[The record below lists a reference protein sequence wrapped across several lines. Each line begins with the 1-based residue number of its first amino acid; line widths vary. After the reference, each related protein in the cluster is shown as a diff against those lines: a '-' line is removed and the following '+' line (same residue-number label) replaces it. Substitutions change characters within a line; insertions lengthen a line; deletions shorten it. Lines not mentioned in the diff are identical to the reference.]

1 MKTWTEIP
9 SRFWRFSGGVAYS
22 WCVAIAFGLL
32 LSHPLPAAFSF
43 PLKGSPYS
51 GLVAQTASDNLL
63 AQVQDCIQ
71 KQSAKETSPP
81 SDTQA
86 IATQCMFSVVMLN
99 PDGSV
104 RPDARERVAEL
115 LKATG
120 VKVPRPTRMG
130 QANIV
135 LLQVPKQPIFAVP
148 IQLGGQPFSFI
159 LDTGTG
165 NSVIDR
171 QVARRLRLQGSGLPP
186 QMLGN
191 FVFGQQKPDNEV
203 KVYSLPPLRVG
214 NAQVNGLFGVGLSTE
229 MLPFRTGGILGLNF
243 LSQFDM
249 VLNPQTKRLSLLNAS
264 KPVPQDIPLKGRFG
278 VMITPSVF
286 INDQGPFTFLVDT
299 GAAMTILSDR
309 LAEKLAL
316 VVDTKDDVQ
325 FGGLGG
331 HEKARQA
338 QLEMLKIQSHK
349 IPNLNVLVLNSK
361 LLQTLGVDGVIG
373 QDILNRYIQHWRFG
387 RSGPL
392 GDPQSGSLNLSPVKG
407 QKKQSQI

>member
-1 MKTWTEIP
+1 MKIWTEKS
-9 SRFWRFSGGVAYS
+9 SRLWRFSRGVADS
-22 WCVAIAFGLL
+22 WYVAIAFSLL
-32 LSHPLPAAFSF
+32 LNHSVPAAFSF
-43 PLKGSPYS
+43 PPQESSHS
-51 GLVAQTASDNLL
+51 GLIAQTASDNLL

-71 KQSAKETSPP
+71 KQSVKESSPP
-81 SDTQA
+81 PDTQA

-99 PDGSV
+99 PDGTV
-104 RPDARERVAEL
+104 RPDARERIAEL

-120 VKVPRPTRMG
+120 VKVPRPTSTG
-130 QANIV
+130 QANIA
-135 LLQVPKQPIFAVP
+135 LQQVPKQPIFAVP
-148 IQLGGQPFSFI
+148 IQVGGQPFSFI

-171 QVARRLRLQGSGLPP
+171 QVAKRLRLQGSGLPP

-191 FVFGQQKPDNEV
+191 FVFGQQKSDNDV

-214 NAQVNGLFGVGLSTE
+214 KAQVNGLFGVGLSTE
-229 MLPFRTGGILGLNF
+229 MLPFKTGGILGLNF
-243 LSQFDM
+243 LSRFDM

-264 KPVPQDIPLKGRFG
+264 KPVPTDIPLKGRFG
-278 VMITPSVF
+278 VMTTPSVS

-331 HEKARQA
+331 QEQARQA
-338 QLEMLKIQSHK
+338 RLEMLSIQSHQ
-349 IPNLNVLVLNSK
+349 IPNLKVLVLNSK

-387 RSGPL
+387 LSGPL

-407 QKKQSQI
+407 QKKQSKL

>member
-1 MKTWTEIP
+1 MKHWTEEL
-9 SRFWRFSGGVAYS
+9 SRLRRFGGGVA
-22 WCVAIAFGLL
+22 ITIGLL
-32 LSHPLPAAFSF
+32 LNHSVPAAFSF
-43 PLKGSPYS
+43 PLKESPHS
-51 GLVAQTASDNLL
+51 ALIAQASSNNLL

-71 KQSAKETSPP
+71 KQSTKESSSPP
-81 SDTQA
+81 DTQE

-104 RPDARERVAEL
+104 RPDARERIAEV

-120 VKVPRPTRMG
+120 VKVPQPRSKG
-130 QANIV
+130 QANIA
-135 LLQVPKQPIFAVP
+135 LRSVPKQPIFEVP
-148 IQLGGQPFSFI
+148 VLVGGQPFSFI

-171 QVARRLRLQGSGLPP
+171 QVAKQLKLQGSNLPP

-191 FVFGQQKPDNEV
+191 FVFGQQKPDNDV
-203 KVYSLPPLRVG
+203 KVYSLPPLKVG
-214 NAQVNGLFGVGLSTE
+214 KAQVNGLFGIGLSTE
-229 MLPFRTGGILGLNF
+229 MLPFKTWGILGLNF

-249 VLNPQTKRLSLLNAS
+249 LLNPQTRRLSLLNAS
-264 KPVPQDIPLKGRFG
+264 KPVPTDIPLKGRFG
-278 VMITPSVF
+278 VMITPSVS

-316 VVDTKDDVQ
+316 VVETKDDVQ

-331 HEKARQA
+331 QEKAQQA
-338 QLEMLKIQSHK
+338 QVEMLSIQTHRIS
-349 IPNLNVLVLNSK
+349 NLKVLVLNSK

-387 RSGPL
+387 LSGPL

-407 QKKQSQI
+407 PKPKPEI